1 MRTEPI
7 TSERWRRNRAVVAP
21 VGAVEVD
28 LPRTHARRAP
38 IADRVASLP
47 AGTPV
52 ILCASAPFAR
62 RRCRRFALDV
72 GMETTRE
79 YLAFPSASSPAY
91 LIDDAPQPIRVFIE
105 HALVAPPGARP
116 SLPADLGVAFLRSF
130 TPTRLL
136 RLLAP
141 GRVAVGRL
149 P

>member
-7 TSERWRRNRAVVAP
+7 TSERWRRNRAVVGP

-28 LPRTHARRAP
+28 LPRRHARRA
-38 IADRVASLP
+38 AVAVRVASLP

-72 GMETTRE
+72 GIDMARE
-79 YLAFPSASSPAY
+79 YLAFPSVASPAY
-91 LIDDAPQPIRVFIE
+91 LIDDAPHPIRVFIE
-105 HALVAPPGARP
+105 HALVAPPGVRFSIP
-116 SLPADLGVAFLRSF
+116 GDLGVAFLRSF

-136 RLLAP
+136 RLVAP
-141 GRVAVGRL
+141 GRVVVGRL
-149 P
+149 R